1 MDHDQRF
8 KTLISAFFDDFLR
21 LFFAEWAARLDL
33 SRVEWLDTQLY
44 PDPPDGS
51 RRVLDMVAKVPIA
64 EMAAPAATASL
75 LLVHV
80 EIDGS
85 DRTTGIEPRLSYY
98 YHFLREKYRLPV
110 LPIVLYLKVGL
121 GGIGVGECVE
131 RLWELEV
138 NRFQYLY
145 VGLPGLDS
153 VQYMQGDNWL
163 GVALSALMKTP
174 PDRVAWLGAEALRR
188 LTEAP
193 LSEQERFLLGECV
206 QAYLPMDEEQKL
218 QFENLLQSGTYAEVR
233 AMNQTMYEKG
243 IEKGRQAGQVE
254 LISSLIEE
262 RFGPIPEATRREL
275 DRLPAEDLR
284 RMALKIGSA
293 ASLADLDLR
302 AS

>member
-163 GVALSALMKTP
+163 GVGLSALMKTP

>member
-275 DRLPAEDLR
+275 DRLPAEALR

>member
-163 GVALSALMKTP
+163 GVALSALMKSP

>member
-1 MDHDQRF
+1 
-8 KTLISAFFDDFLR
+8 
-21 LFFAEWAARLDL
+21 
-33 SRVEWLDTQLY
+33 
-44 PDPPDGS
+44 
-51 RRVLDMVAKVPIA
+51 
-64 EMAAPAATASL
+64 
-75 LLVHV
+75 
-80 EIDGS
+80 
-85 DRTTGIEPRLSYY
+85 
-98 YHFLREKYRLPV
+98 
-110 LPIVLYLKVGL
+110 VLYLKVGL
-121 GGIGVGECVE
+121 RGIGVGECVE

-163 GVALSALMKTP
+163 GVALSALMKSP

-206 QAYLPMDEEQKL
+206 QAYMPMDEEQKL
-218 QFENLLQSGTYAEVR
+218 QFENLLQSGTYVEVR

-243 IEKGRQAGQVE
+243 IEKGIEKGRQAGQVE
-254 LISSLIEE
+254 LILSLIEE

-275 DRLPAEDLR
+275 DRTPAEDLR
-284 RMALKIGSA
+284 RMALRIGSA
-293 ASLADLDLR
+293 ASLADLGLR